1 MKNSKMTNRK
11 ELFET
16 ILHLFFIFLIVG
28 FCFKLMLPF
37 IMPMIWAV
45 ILAIILHPFFNFL
58 QRVFRGRKTLASIV
72 ITVSIIILMILPVLY
87 FLNSVTSNFLELKR
101 GFEDGALKIST
112 PSEYIK
118 NWPVIGKP
126 LHNFLDSLSS
136 DLQNSLL
143 KYGEE
148 IKDVSK
154 VIMAGVLSSGL
165 AFLQFLLSVV
175 IAGVLLVSTS
185 AKTMATKFVMRIA
198 GNKGEE
204 ILAILVS
211 TTYQVVK
218 GIIGVAIIQ
227 TIIQAIGLY
236 FAEIPYAGLLTL
248 LCLIFS
254 ILQIGPFIIN
264 IGIIIYLFSTGNSV
278 YAIFWT
284 TYFIISGLSDNILKP
299 LLLGKGAMVPMLII
313 FLGVIGGFIMSGF
326 IGLFVGPIVFSIGYK
341 LFIAWLDEEPENEPL
356 LEEDIPLHDE

>member
-1 MKNSKMTNRK
+1 M
-11 ELFET
+11 
-16 ILHLFFIFLIVG
+16 
-28 FCFKLMLPF
+28 
-37 IMPMIWAV
+37 AV
-45 ILAIILHPFFNFL
+45 
-58 QRVFRGRKTLASIV
+58 
-72 ITVSIIILMILPVLY
+72 
-87 FLNSVTSNFLELKR
+87 
-101 GFEDGALKIST
+101 
-112 PSEYIK
+112 
-118 NWPVIGKP
+118 
-126 LHNFLDSLSS
+126 
-136 DLQNSLL
+136 
-143 KYGEE
+143 
-148 IKDVSK
+148 
-154 VIMAGVLSSGL
+154 
-165 AFLQFLLSVV
+165 
-175 IAGVLLVSTS
+175 
-185 AKTMATKFVMRIA
+185 KFVMRIA

-204 ILAILVS
+204 ILAISVS

-264 IGIIIYLFSTGNSV
+264 IGIIIYLFSTGNST

-341 LFIAWLDEEPENEPL
+341 LFIAWLDDEPEDERL
-356 LEEDIPLHDE
+356 LEEEIPLHDE